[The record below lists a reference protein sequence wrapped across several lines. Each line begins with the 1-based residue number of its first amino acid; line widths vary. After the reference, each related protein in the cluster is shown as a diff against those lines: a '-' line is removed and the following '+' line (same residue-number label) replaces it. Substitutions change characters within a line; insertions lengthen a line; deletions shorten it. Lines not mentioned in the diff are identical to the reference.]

1 MGVICRESV
10 TGVNVLE
17 ILVISGWET
26 GGKNKLEISHQNQS
40 LNLTSNCSV
49 NTSVNRDTLCKQL
62 RVLTFLE

>member
-26 GGKNKLEISHQNQS
+26 GGKNKLEKRSVTKISP
-40 LNLTSNCSV
+40 
-49 NTSVNRDTLCKQL
+49 
-62 RVLTFLE
+62 

>member
-26 GGKNKLEISHQNQS
+26 GGKNNQS
-40 LNLTSNCSV
+40 PKSV
-49 NTSVNRDTLCKQL
+49 LKFDIKV
-62 RVLTFLE
+62 

>member
-26 GGKNKLEISHQNQS
+26 GEKNKLEISHQNQS
-40 LNLTSNCSV
+40 LNLTLNCSV
-49 NTSVNRDTLCKQL
+49 NTSVNRYTLCKQL
-62 RVLTFLE
+62 RVLIFLE